1 MQILNKLIMVLL
13 IAGVTPCNLS
23 AQEVKRAHARYKL
36 VDLGT
41 LGGPQSYVSIPDIS
55 YARILN
61 NRGVVTG
68 WADTSAPDPFPDVC
82 FDDDCFIAHAFSWQR
97 GRMRDLGTL
106 PGGGSSQG
114 NWISSNGLI
123 AGISQNGEVDPLV
136 PGFPEFRAVLWR
148 KAEITDLGTLEGG
161 YESIATSVNN
171 RGQVVGFATNTI
183 PDADSM
189 VGLGVQT
196 RAFLW
201 QDGSIQDL
209 GTLGTGT
216 DAVALIVNE
225 RGQIAGN
232 SYTSSEPSAVCQ
244 QAEVG
249 SLTTGAFLWDH
260 GIMKD
265 LGSLGGTCTFAFDL
279 NNRGEVV
286 GGSSLAGDQ
295 MQHPFLYDGRN
306 LVDLGTFGG
315 DLGTAIALN
324 DAGEATGWA
333 TYPANQVAHAAFWR
347 HGKIKD
353 LGTLPGDSSSFGFTV
368 NASGQVVGLSVPPGG
383 DFDSAHAFLWEN
395 SGPMVALESLVGG
408 GSSLRLTEPETI
420 NDRGE
425 IAGNGFDVDGNQH
438 AFLLVPCDAND
449 SNCQHASADPEFRPA
464 QAMAKPANNQGNA
477 IRHARRHPLKPR
489 YQVSAPSAFATPN
502 VSGAAESGATKTSDS
517 VPNLFDS
524 LDADRI
530 RFSTTS
536 SCTLPGRPCSPSLTR
551 CCGTLHCVFSGGSTR
566 VGYACK

>member
-1 MQILNKLIMVLL
+1 LKRELKTSIVVIALL
-13 IAGVTPCNLS
+13 TAIAVPSRSS
-23 AQEVKRAHARYKL
+23 AQSRQHHPRYKL
-36 VDLGT
+36 IDMGT
-41 LGGPQSYVSIPDIS
+41 LGGPQSYVSIPDAS
-55 YARILN
+55 YARVLN
-61 NRGVVTG
+61 NAGEVTG
-68 WADTSAPDPFPDVC
+68 WADTAIPDPFPDVC
-82 FDDDCFIAHAFSWQR
+82 FDDDCFIAHAFAWQR
-97 GRMRDLGTL
+97 EGMRDLGTL
-106 PGGGSSQG
+106 PGGASSQG

-123 AGISQNGEVDPLV
+123 AGISQNGEFDPLV

-148 KAEITDLGTLEGG
+148 KGEITDLGTLEGG

-171 RGQVVGFATNTI
+171 RGQVVGFATNTV

-189 VGLGVQT
+189 IGLGVQT

-201 QDGSIQDL
+201 QDGSMQDL

-216 DAVALIVNE
+216 DSMALVVNE

-232 SYTSSEPSAVCQ
+232 SYTSSEPSAVCE
-244 QAEVG
+244 QAELG

-265 LGSLGGTCTFAFDL
+265 LGNFGGTCTFAFDL

-286 GGSSLAGDQ
+286 GGSRLAGDKV
-295 MQHPFLYDGRN
+295 QHPFLYDGRK

-324 DAGEATGWA
+324 EAGEATGWA
-333 TYPANQVAHAAFWR
+333 TYPANQVIHAAYWR

-353 LGTLPGDSSSFGFTV
+353 LGTLPGDLSSFGFAV
-368 NASGQVVGLSVPPGG
+368 NASGQVVGLSVPPSG

-425 IAGNGFDVDGNQH
+425 IAGKGFDVDGNQH
-438 AFLLVPCDAND
+438 AFLLVPCDDDQSSPEACAPLSPAETSQANA
-449 SNCQHASADPEFRPA
+449 SPLSVFTRRRNSIQHLPALRQFRSRS
-464 QAMAKPANNQGNA
+464 M
-477 IRHARRHPLKPR
+477 RHIAPLA
-489 YQVSAPSAFATPN
+489 APTPKE
-502 VSGAAESGATKTSDS
+502 GK
-517 VPNLFDS
+517 
-524 LDADRI
+524 
-530 RFSTTS
+530 
-536 SCTLPGRPCSPSLTR
+536 
-551 CCGTLHCVFSGGSTR
+551 
-566 VGYACK
+566 